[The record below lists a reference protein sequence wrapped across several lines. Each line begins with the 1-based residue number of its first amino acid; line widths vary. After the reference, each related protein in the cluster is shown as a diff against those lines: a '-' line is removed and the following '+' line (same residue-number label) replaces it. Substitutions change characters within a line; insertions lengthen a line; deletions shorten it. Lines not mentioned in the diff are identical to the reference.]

1 MLPKRTRLFAKDY
14 VLDIVEV
21 EYREKLYYYT
31 IHDRLNGEIVTL
43 GHERTMERAQAA
55 ALFTFRA
62 LTGIELTFEGSEGAS
77 AAS

>member
-1 MLPKRTRLFAKDY
+1 MPKRTRLFAKDY

-31 IHDRLNGEIVTL
+31 IHDRANGEIVTL

-62 LTGIELTFEGSEGAS
+62 LTGKDLTFESAEDAS